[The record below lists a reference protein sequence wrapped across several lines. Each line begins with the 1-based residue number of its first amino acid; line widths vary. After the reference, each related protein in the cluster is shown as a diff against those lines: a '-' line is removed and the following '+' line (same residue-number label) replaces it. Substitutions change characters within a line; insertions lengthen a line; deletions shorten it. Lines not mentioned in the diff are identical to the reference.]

1 MQSYINYLAVTKEEI
16 VNNSQIITNNNI
28 FVPLKNT
35 TMEWLIEDIIKYAIK
50 FGAAIFILLIGFWVG
65 NILKNFIRRRM
76 IKRNVD
82 PTIRNFIV
90 PLLDI
95 LFKILV
101 VITSIGVVGFHITS
115 FAAVLGGLAIGV
127 GMAMQGSLSNF
138 AGGILIIIFKPF
150 KVGDYIESQGH
161 GGTVSA
167 ISILYT
173 TIITPNRQ
181 EVILPNS
188 VLLNNPVKNFS
199 SQPLRRLDIK
209 VGISYNDDYEKVKS
223 LLIQMFENEP
233 LVVKSEPVTVEILE
247 FGPDS
252 VNLAIRAFIKIEN
265 YWDAYFKLHQE
276 TKHLFDA
283 NQISIPFPQREV
295 HLVQKSGE

>member
-1 MQSYINYLAVTKEEI
+1 
-16 VNNSQIITNNNI
+16 
-28 FVPLKNT
+28 
-35 TMEWLIEDIIKYAIK
+35 
-50 FGAAIFILLIGFWVG
+50 
-65 NILKNFIRRRM
+65 
-76 IKRNVD
+76 
-82 PTIRNFIV
+82 
-90 PLLDI
+90 
-95 LFKILV
+95 
-101 VITSIGVVGFHITS
+101 
-115 FAAVLGGLAIGV
+115 
-127 GMAMQGSLSNF
+127 
-138 AGGILIIIFKPF
+138 
-150 KVGDYIESQGH
+150 
-161 GGTVSA
+161 
-167 ISILYT
+167 
-173 TIITPNRQ
+173 
-181 EVILPNS
+181 LPNS